1 MGEELNQMCNLSDC
15 VEELGIQKGME
26 KGREQILMHLIEKKL
41 EKGMS
46 VSEIADA
53 LEETE
58 EVVYRMID
66 GMK

>member
-1 MGEELNQMCNLSDC
+1 MCRRTWNTERD
-15 VEELGIQKGME
+15 GKRIE

>member
-1 MGEELNQMCNLSDC
+1 
-15 VEELGIQKGME
+15 
-26 KGREQILMHLIEKKL
+26 MHLIEKKL

-58 EVVYRMID
+58 EVVCRMID